1 MMLHSQKVTV
11 AQYSLHKGDHIP
23 LSSKCNSIVPA
34 DVVLIRGQVLVDEQ
48 ELTGE
53 RIVVCKNR
61 IPIGGDKD
69 SENSEDRDHVVF
81 RGTRIVDRV
90 AIGRVIRTGNDCE
103 MYRTSHH
110 VQKPPNGIQNKIML
124 VSICNLYLL
133 LLLSTIGSLTVYYYE
148 EQKISLWQCW
158 KGLILLLNT
167 IIPLSLYFCYRSA
180 SWILAKK
187 LERQFNIKIQPHGT
201 CSFQNQINSIC
212 TDKTGTLSLGNTL
225 LYKVAFQFQESSCV
239 QSSSSL
245 QDKPS
250 VCQILAAEFYRSP
263 ISLFI
268 RKLARSCVVMIWNL
282 HC

>member
-1 MMLHSQKVTV
+1 
-11 AQYSLHKGDHIP
+11 
-23 LSSKCNSIVPA
+23 
-34 DVVLIRGQVLVDEQ
+34 
-48 ELTGE
+48 
-53 RIVVCKNR
+53 
-61 IPIGGDKD
+61 
-69 SENSEDRDHVVF
+69 
-81 RGTRIVDRV
+81 
-90 AIGRVIRTGNDCE
+90 
-103 MYRTSHH
+103 
-110 VQKPPNGIQNKIML
+110 ML

-167 IIPLSLYFCYRSA
+167 IIPLSLYFCYHSA

-239 QSSSSL
+239 QSSWSKPRQAFCLPDLGSKSFIGHRSRCSFGNS
-245 QDKPS
+245 QDL
-250 VCQILAAEFYRSP
+250 VL
-263 ISLFI
+263 
-268 RKLARSCVVMIWNL
+268 
-282 HC
+282 